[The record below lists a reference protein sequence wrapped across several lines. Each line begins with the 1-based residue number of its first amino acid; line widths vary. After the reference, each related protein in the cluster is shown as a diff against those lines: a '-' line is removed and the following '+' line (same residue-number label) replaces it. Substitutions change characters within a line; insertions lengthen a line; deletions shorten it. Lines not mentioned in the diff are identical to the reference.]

1 MNIVGIHTSLN
12 KYQVKPTIANRIK
25 PSGLARN
32 KRNDITMINRI
43 IKIALVFLFTLTAQ
57 FSFAQTASLLP
68 NGMQQFFDN
77 DGNPLSSGTVDF
89 YIPSTTTR
97 KNTWQNSTETI
108 VNTNPVVLDAA
119 GRAIIYGDGVYRQIL
134 KDRLGNTI
142 WDKTTTSNVTGG
154 TIITTGDGDLVGTVK
169 PWAGIIAPNQY
180 AFSFG
185 QEVSRTTYSALLTA
199 ITQSATV
206 ICTSA
211 SNTITGLADTT
222 QVPVGAKV
230 ELTCVPAG
238 TTVVSKTVSS
248 LTLSNPANVSI
259 NATAVIFPFG
269 NGNGTTTFNIPDLR
283 GYVVAGRD
291 NMGGSAANRFSTF
304 FGTNSASATG
314 QTGGSPSLTVALANL
329 PSHNHT
335 IYDPGHTHLLAVG
348 NDSASSG
355 TFQQSSNNT
364 KTQLTASSTTG
375 IITQNSG
382 GSGLAVSATLDAA
395 GSGYTNGAQVLTVSG
410 GTCSVQPTFNVTVAG
425 NVVTAI
431 VSLANAGNCT
441 VIPAN
446 PVSTTGGGGT
456 NATLNVAFTAQPISQ
471 VQPTITLNYIIKI
484 TPDTSA
490 QAASGVSSLGGM
502 IGDIACST
510 GILCTGNNIS
520 VNLTLPWTSITATPT
535 TIAGYG
541 ITNARTQ
548 LTTNRLYFVNAGGA
562 GTACGTTGI
571 LVCAAGSDS
580 NDGLS
585 NTTPFLTINHAI
597 SVIQSK
603 IDMAG
608 NSITV
613 NLSHSTFGS
622 IGCFGTFIGNTTIL
636 IQGDTLAKTA
646 AVVQASGG
654 NDGVF
659 VKDFCGL
666 QIDSF
671 QIAQSGGA
679 QAMHVGQVGVLDPS
693 NITVT
698 DFVGQVHFQA
708 EGSGAIMNIGAGNV
722 IAGNAA
728 AIIGIGLNSTVKI
741 VGAISI
747 PVAKAFTWSVLVQN
761 LGVLNSTLAGSTFTG
776 AGVAATTGVRAL
788 VQSNGILALNGTAC
802 ATVFPGNQAC
812 QFQTGGNDDAG
823 EGGSSRQ
830 MISQSATN
838 VATAGATVFCGSQG
852 CQASQAAVAM
862 TMPFGGTIKNFFFNV
877 ATAPGAAQTYTLT
890 VFTGIFGSASA
901 SAITCPINGAAA
913 VSCSDT
919 THSVAL
925 TAGQVFVVQLVGS
938 AGAAATG
945 GSSWGIEIDNP

>member
-490 QAASGVSSLGGM
+490 QAASGVSDINGM
-502 IGDIACST
+502 IGSIGCGT
-510 GILCTGNNIS
+510 GISCTGNLIS
-520 VNLTLPWTSITATPT
+520 LGTFTIPFSSVTSATGFPNTVTATQTVAPT
-535 TIAGYG
+535 ITSANCGNKVLLGGGTFYSFSVSAVSGFPAGCTIQFVNVDPMPTGANSTGAKVITITG
-541 ITNARTQ
+541 INGCTTSKNQTYVWPKQTMEITSDSSSSLWIITKCPGLWEMPGNGNFTLNVDPSLGSDTWGASDGLG
-548 LTTNRLYFVNAGGA
+548 LTTRAFASMGFALGIAAETMQENFQFQTSLITKCVASCTDNAQIHWPGHGGTPAGAQGGA
-562 GTACGTTGI
+562 GTIVDCNGGT
-571 LVCAAGSDS
+571 
-580 NDGLS
+580 LS
-585 NTTPFLTINHAI
+585 GGVQLFFQT
-597 SVIQSK
+597 
-603 IDMAG
+603 
-608 NSITV
+608 
-613 NLSHSTFGS
+613 
-622 IGCFGTFIGNTTIL
+622 
-636 IQGDTLAKTA
+636 TLA
-646 AVVQASGG
+646 
-654 NDGVF
+654 
-659 VKDFCGL
+659 
-666 QIDSF
+666 F
-671 QIAQSGGA
+671 Q
-679 QAMHVGQVGVLDPS
+679 
-693 NITVT
+693 NC
-698 DFVGQVHFQA
+698 
-708 EGSGAIMNIGAGNV
+708 
-722 IAGNAA
+722 
-728 AIIGIGLNSTVKI
+728 
-741 VGAISI
+741 
-747 PVAKAFTWSVLVQN
+747 
-761 LGVLNSTLAGSTFTG
+761 TF
-776 AGVAATTGVRAL
+776 
-788 VQSNGILALNGTAC
+788 
-802 ATVFPGNQAC
+802 
-812 QFQTGGNDDAG
+812 
-823 EGGSSRQ
+823 
-830 MISQSATN
+830 ATN
-838 VATAGATVFCGSQG
+838 PVFATQNAVMVLAGATNTLNSVLIQLSEGARIRCLGCTINIIGSFSNILQM
-852 CQASQAAVAM
+852 S
-862 TMPFGGTIKNFFFNV
+862 
-877 ATAPGAAQTYTLT
+877 
-890 VFTGIFGSASA
+890 
-901 SAITCPINGAAA
+901 AAA
-913 VSCSDT
+913 SIIQINFVQTGNVTYSDT
-919 THSVAL
+919 AFRVQSGSFASISSWTTNGFTATGSKYQLIECATMEGTALIAGSV
-925 TAGQVFVVQLVGS
+925 
-938 AGAAATG
+938 AGAASCTQA
-945 GSSWGIEIDNP
+945 N